1 MSIANNKPAIL
12 YVHYGQDWI
21 RGSEIVLLD
30 VLREAKQNGYNVYLW
45 CNSSLLATSAREY
58 IDDVCC
64 EPLVCLG
71 YWTKPRW
78 NVSAWANQLANTK
91 RLIRRWNIDVVHCN
105 SGAPC
110 QWLTPACKWLKV
122 PLLLHLHAQYQ
133 QFDRLALLFSGAD
146 KVVGVSQS
154 VLDCFK
160 GKELA
165 QDKGIVIYNGVK
177 SERAISNEPVNVR
190 AMIDAADSDIVL
202 LFVGSLIKRKSLET
216 LLMAM
221 AKVSNSHRYKLA
233 IIGGGERET
242 ALRNLSKA
250 LGLSHQVFFLGER
263 DNVNQFYSSN
273 ADAFVSVPEAEVF
286 GLTLAEASL
295 ARLPIIT
302 TDVPGV
308 NEIYQDG
315 ENARLIEAGNSEALA
330 EVLADLAKEPAE
342 FLLRSIKAQQ
352 HILENFSTER
362 QFSQLADCYQNLMLN
377 KPEQGIFSYFFT
389 SLCEF
394 SRAFMMK
401 LKRKF
406 FAQNVGG

>member
-1 MSIANNKPAIL
+1 MSKVNNNPAIL

-30 VLREAKQNGYNVYLW
+30 VLREAKQNGYKVYLW

-58 IDDVCC
+58 VDKVCC

-78 NVSAWANQLANTK
+78 NISAWVKQLATTK
-91 RLIRRWNIDVVHCN
+91 RLIRRWKIDVVHCN

-110 QWLTPACKWLKV
+110 QWLTLACKWLKV

-133 QFDRLALLFSGAD
+133 QFDRLVLLFSGAD

-160 GKELA
+160 RKELVKG
-165 QDKGIVIYNGVK
+165 KGIVIYNGVK
-177 SERAISNEPVNVR
+177 SERAISNEPLNIR
-190 AMIDAADSDIVL
+190 AMVNAIDSNIVL

-221 AKVSNSHRYKLA
+221 AKVSHSHRYKLA

-242 ALRNLSKA
+242 ALRNLTKA
-250 LGLSHQVFFLGER
+250 LALSQQVFFLGER
-263 DNVNQFYSSN
+263 ENVNQFYSSN
-273 ADAFVSVPEAEVF
+273 ADAFVSVPEVEVF

-302 TDVPGV
+302 TDVPGI
-308 NEIYQDG
+308 NEIYQDQK
-315 ENARLIEAGNSEALA
+315 NARLIEAGNSEALA
-330 EVLADLAKEPAE
+330 EVLAELANEPAE

-362 QFSQLADCYQNLMLN
+362 QFERLADCYQQLMSN
-377 KPEQGIFSYFFT
+377 KPKQGIFEYFCV

-394 SRAFMMK
+394 IRAFMTK
-401 LKRKF
+401 LKRKI
-406 FAQNVGG
+406 FAHNVGG